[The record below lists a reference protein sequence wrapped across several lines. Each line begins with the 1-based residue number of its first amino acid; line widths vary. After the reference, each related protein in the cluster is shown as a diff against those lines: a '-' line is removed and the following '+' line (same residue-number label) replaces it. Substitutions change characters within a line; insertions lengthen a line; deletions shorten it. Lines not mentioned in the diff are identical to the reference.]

1 MLLRVKWLRIDA
13 VFASV
18 LSMSSRS
25 GRIETKCDLFDVLCP
40 LQPLPHSWL
49 RSSACTTLANRSLAT
64 VSESWRRSGTDT
76 RPLRPRTRDRA
87 AAREPS
93 QRTQKALEASQD
105 AHLPH
110 KITRRGLER
119 LA

>member
-40 LQPLPHSWL
+40 LQPMQPMPHSWL

-64 VSESWRRSGTDT
+64 VSESLRCGGTDT
-76 RPLRPRTRDRA
+76 RPLRPRARDRGGKRA
-87 AAREPS
+87 QAS
-93 QRTQKALEASQD
+93 GHKKALGARMLTF
-105 AHLPH
+105 HM
-110 KITRRGLER
+110 R
-119 LA
+119 

>member
-1 MLLRVKWLRIDA
+1 MWLRVKWLRIDA

-40 LQPLPHSWL
+40 LQPMPHSWL

-64 VSESWRRSGTDT
+64 VSESLRCGGTDT
-76 RPLRPRTRDRA
+76 RPLRPRARDRGGKRA
-87 AAREPS
+87 QAS
-93 QRTQKALEASQD
+93 GHKKALGARMLTF
-105 AHLPH
+105 HM
-110 KITRRGLER
+110 R
-119 LA
+119 

>member
-25 GRIETKCDLFDVLCP
+25 VRIESKCDLFDVLCP
-40 LQPLPHSWL
+40 LQPMPHSWL

-64 VSESWRRSGTDT
+64 VSESLRCGGTDT
-76 RPLRPRTRDRA
+76 RPLRPRARDRGGKRA
-87 AAREPS
+87 QAS
-93 QRTQKALEASQD
+93 GHKKALGARMLTF
-105 AHLPH
+105 HM
-110 KITRRGLER
+110 R
-119 LA
+119 

>member
-1 MLLRVKWLRIDA
+1 MLLRVRRLRIDA

-25 GRIETKCDLFDVLCP
+25 GRIKTKCDLFDVLCP

-64 VSESWRRSGTDT
+64 VSESLRCGGTDT
-76 RPLRPRTRDRA
+76 GPLRPRARDRGGKRA
-87 AAREPS
+87 QAS
-93 QRTQKALEASQD
+93 GHKKALGARMLTF
-105 AHLPH
+105 HM
-110 KITRRGLER
+110 R
-119 LA
+119 